1 MHLCFSF
8 SQLSPMTS
16 YLCFTRIWEHS
27 VGDGMLSS
35 TGSALWRRGK
45 SVIRALF
52 FFLYNFYI
60 ITAEHIIQYVSVLV
74 IYSTEY
80 KLFLWDRTS
89 WLRYVMFQT
98 ATWSKLESL
107 LIKKCAFFRLISCFS
122 CLTGNSYKNH
132 LVSWDFFCYITETVV
147 DFGLVG

>member
-1 MHLCFSF
+1 MFFFQSTFPDDFIFVFHQNLRTQCWWRDVVQHRFS
-8 SQLSPMTS
+8 SLEEGKICHQ
-16 YLCFTRIWEHS
+16 
-27 VGDGMLSS
+27 SS
-35 TGSALWRRGK
+35 
-45 SVIRALF
+45 

-107 LIKKCAFFRLISCFS
+107 LIKKCAFFCLISCFS